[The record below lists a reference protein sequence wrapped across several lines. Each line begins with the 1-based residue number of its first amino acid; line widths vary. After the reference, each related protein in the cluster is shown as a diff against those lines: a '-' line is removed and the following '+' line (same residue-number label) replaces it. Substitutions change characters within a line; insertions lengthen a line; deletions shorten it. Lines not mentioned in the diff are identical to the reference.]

1 MIVGASPEARPARIN
16 EPTIWGMSLCLIFL
30 SACATSS
37 NEPSL
42 GVATQ
47 TGRMENTDIREAS
60 GLALSRRQDGLLWTI
75 NDGGSGPVLYAL
87 SIDGTERGTVQLANA
102 RNVDWEDMASF
113 ELDGTAWLL
122 VADVGDNLGKRE
134 QVTLYIVAEPD
145 LSTQDAVSSR
155 QISFRYPDGPRD
167 VEAVAVD
174 ANEQRVYLLSKRSI
188 PARLYSLPLATADSA
203 RSEIVTA
210 TYLGTVASIPQPTQ
224 DDLDRALTAQNWHWQ
239 PTAMDFSADGS
250 MAVILTYPAAYL
262 YDRQNG
268 ESWLDALQRSPVR
281 LALGSIKEA
290 EAAVLGQESI
300 FVTVEAKHAPIYR
313 IQIPQKA
320 HF

>member
-1 MIVGASPEARPARIN
+1 
-16 EPTIWGMSLCLIFL
+16 
-30 SACATSS
+30 
-37 NEPSL
+37 
-42 GVATQ
+42 
-47 TGRMENTDIREAS
+47 MENADIREAS
-60 GLALSRRQDGLLWTI
+60 GLALSRRQDGRLWTI
-75 NDGGSGPVLYAL
+75 NDGGAGPVLYAL
-87 SIDGTERGTVQLANA
+87 SIDGTEHGAVHLANA

-113 ELDGTAWLL
+113 ELDGTPWLL

-155 QISFRYPDGPRD
+155 QINLRYPDGPRD

-174 ANEQRVYLLSKRSI
+174 ANEQRVYLLSKRTI
-188 PARLYSLPLATADSA
+188 PAQLYSVPLATAGST

-224 DDLDRALTAQNWHWQ
+224 DDLDRALVEQDWHWQ
-239 PTAMDFSADGS
+239 PTAMDFSADGR

-268 ESWLDALQRSPVR
+268 ESWLDALQRPPIR
-281 LALGSIKEA
+281 LELGNIKEA
-290 EAAVLGQESI
+290 EATALGRESI
-300 FVTVEAKHAPIYR
+300 FVTVEARHAPIYR